1 MLLGWNVRFIQESL
15 FSVKIIYL
23 VITDRYDVK
32 IKEQSVEARAWMVA
46 VVVLHRGHAV
56 LLPMLRNKPTVLT

>member
-23 VITDRYDVK
+23 VIADRYDVK
-32 IKEQSVEARAWMVA
+32 IKERTKEARAWMVA

-56 LLPMLRNKPTVLT
+56 LLPMLTNKRPC